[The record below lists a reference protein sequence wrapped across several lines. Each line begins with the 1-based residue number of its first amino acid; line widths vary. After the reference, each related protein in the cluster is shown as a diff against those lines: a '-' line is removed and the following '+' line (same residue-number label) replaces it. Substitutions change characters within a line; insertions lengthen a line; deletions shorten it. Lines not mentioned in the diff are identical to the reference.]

1 MIPIPRLD
9 SANLGAFWAKIFPS
23 RSRLRRSRNSSSAEL
38 SGCPMA
44 AQWLPSG
51 SWSWWMVICE
61 FGIFMEFWSRN
72 NLRMLEMNGVD
83 SQDAYVAAASLFL
96 TSPYDWLPQGASGM
110 REWVSVW
117 RNCFTTFAVGCL
129 TYLPLLS
136 TSFVPA
142 HVLTPI
148 IHARKGFHHSSGKLS
163 ISAQT
168 WKNTKKHQQ
177 LDSMLTRCNPQHVP
191 INRFSRFFVPSSNSW
206 RREMARGLCLVEAK
220 YACGMTGITEMF

>member
-38 SGCPMA
+38 RYAQWLPSGCPVA

-51 SWSWWMVICE
+51 SWSWWMVMVDRDAICE

-96 TSPYDWLPQGASGM
+96 TSPYM
-110 REWVSVW
+110 
-117 RNCFTTFAVGCL
+117 VGCHREPVVFGNESPSGGIAL
-129 TYLPLLS
+129 QHLL
-136 TSFVPA
+136 
-142 HVLTPI
+142 
-148 IHARKGFHHSSGKLS
+148 
-163 ISAQT
+163 
-168 WKNTKKHQQ
+168 
-177 LDSMLTRCNPQHVP
+177 
-191 INRFSRFFVPSSNSW
+191 
-206 RREMARGLCLVEAK
+206 LVV
-220 YACGMTGITEMF
+220 